1 MAGVGS
7 SAPSALQGFA
17 DFSFS
22 CKTEQMRTSLLKTIS
37 KSWHCLSLLACVCVG
52 IADGYS
58 GARDRPRTYNYFA
71 FGSNMAS
78 STMINLRNLSPLA
91 STAAVLPGH
100 KLRFNLPGAPLIEP
114 SSASVEPSSGDGD
127 DVVHGVLFKLNEED
141 FATVCRTEGVPFAYV
156 LHRCNVVTY
165 TGDGGTAG
173 ASALRREM
181 EGEGGQSRLSSVA
194 AFTLRAAR
202 KRWREGRDIAPS
214 RGYLNVLLRGAAE
227 YRLDETYRTF
237 LESIKPGMT
246 IGNGLAE
253 QALNFAEQR
262 SQVGR

>member
-1 MAGVGS
+1 MKMIA
-7 SAPSALQGFA
+7 
-17 DFSFS
+17 
-22 CKTEQMRTSLLKTIS
+22 S
-37 KSWHCLSLLACVCVG
+37 KLLALWLPLLAGIG

-58 GARDRPRTYNYFA
+58 GARDRQDRPSARTYNYFA

-78 STMINLRNLSPLA
+78 STMTNLRGLSPLA
-91 STAAVLPGH
+91 STAAVLPSH

-127 DVVHGVLFKLNEED
+127 IVHGVLYTLSEDD
-141 FATVCRTEGVPFAYV
+141 FATVCRTEGVPLAYV

-165 TGDGGTAG
+165 IGDGETAG
-173 ASALRREM
+173 LDAL
-181 EGEGGQSRLSSVA
+181 QSRSSSVT

-202 KRWREGRDIAPS
+202 KSWRDGRDIPPS
-214 RGYLNVLLRGAAE
+214 QGYLNVLVRGAVE
-227 YRLDETYRTF
+227 YRLDKSYLSY

-253 QALNFAEQR
+253 QALSLAEQR
-262 SQVGR
+262 NRGR